1 LRLPKSACIAAIAA
15 AALTVP
21 VALAGTAQAAAPHDQ
36 FHVKKVLSDKYV
48 GPLQFS
54 VRSDGSVFVA
64 DSFTNT
70 LTRIGSSTV
79 IATGLKGG
87 DLSGVAAVSRGRIA
101 YTTSNADHTNT
112 RFILLKH
119 GKRVFSYNL
128 ARLEKNRNPDHS
140 TVYGLAHPTACQ
152 RKALKAVGVPAHYHG
167 AVDSHP
173 YSVAWLGGHQWAVAD
188 AGGNDIVLIND
199 RTGKAKVLA
208 VLPRVPLHVTKSIQ
222 QSQGLPTCMR
232 GVTYYT
238 EGVPTDVEVGPH
250 GALYVTS
257 LPGGP
262 EAPGLPPRGRV
273 YKISQHGKVTKIGSH
288 LSDATNL
295 AVTPGGKVYVAEL
308 GAGRISTLSHGR
320 PKPVF
325 HMPGVVA
332 VELSHGR
339 LYASVAPAAMGG
351 TGPGEVLRLA
361 RN

>member
-1 LRLPKSACIAAIAA
+1 MHLRKSACVAAVAA

-21 VALAGTAQAAAPHDQ
+21 IALTGTAQAAAPHDQ

-54 VRSDGSVFVA
+54 VRNGSVFVA
-64 DSFTNT
+64 DSFTGT
-70 LTRIGSSTV
+70 LTRIGGSKV
-79 IATGLKGG
+79 IANGLKGG
-87 DLSGVAAVSRGRIA
+87 DLAGVAAASRGRIG
-101 YTTSNADHTNT
+101 YTTSNADHSNT
-112 RFILLKH
+112 RFVLLKH

-140 TVYGLAHPTACQ
+140 VLYGVPNPSKCVK
-152 RKALKAVGVPAHYHG
+152 KALSGMGAPVRYHG
-167 AVDSHP
+167 GVDSHP
-173 YSVAWLGGHQWAVAD
+173 YSVAWLGRHWWAVAD
-188 AGGNDIVLIND
+188 AGGNDIIKIND
-199 RTGKAKVLA
+199 RTGKASVLA
-208 VLPRVPLHVTKSIQ
+208 VLPRVPLHVTAAIQ
-222 QSQGLPTCMR
+222 QGLGLPKCTR

-273 YKISQHGKVTKIGSH
+273 YKISTHGTVTKIGSRFNG
-288 LSDATNL
+288 ATNL
-295 AVTPGGKVYVAEL
+295 AVTRSGKVYVAEL
-308 GAGRISTLSHGR
+308 GAGRISTLSHGH

-325 HMPGVVA
+325 HMAGVVA
-332 VELSHGR
+332 VELAHGR
-339 LYASVAPAAMGG
+339 LYASTAPAAMGG